1 MKNSFKY
8 LTILCVSLLFTSC
21 LVDDQDPST
30 VNDQGPNLAQFRNPS
45 TTLGAVADGNEF
57 IFPLKIEVWGPTIV
71 DQKDDVQVTVAVDP
85 SSTAIEGTHYT
96 LATPTMTLTEATNF
110 RGFFPVTM
118 LTDGINAPLDVS
130 PVLVLNVSE
139 ATGGNVAPIGK
150 QMVITLN
157 YLCFSDIAG
166 SYTTETVYVRG
177 GAEVSTTTGTDVL
190 VQTGEGEYRTG
201 EVGHWPAAALGGTPG
216 MTLFDVCN
224 QITIPNQNLV
234 DLYSNEVEGVLGNS
248 FRDGDTGV
256 LTFNYTIVVPPATED
271 REYFVTYTP
280 Q

>member
-1 MKNSFKY
+1 MKNSLKY
-8 LTILCVSLLFTSC
+8 LTILCAALMFTSC
-21 LVDDQDPST
+21 LVDDEDPST

-45 TTLGAVADGNEF
+45 TTLGAVSDGNEF
-57 IFPLKIEVWGPTIV
+57 IFPLKIEIYGPTIV
-71 DQKDDVQVTVAVDP
+71 DQKGDVQVTVGVDP
-85 SSTAIEGTHYT
+85 SSTAIEGTHFK
-96 LATPTMTLTEATNF
+96 LADPTITLTEATNY

-130 PVLVLNVSE
+130 PVLVLNVTD
-139 ATGGNVAPIGK
+139 ATGTNVAPQGK

-166 SYTTETVYVRG
+166 NYTYVTDYYRD
-177 GAEVSTTTGTDVL
+177 GALVGQYTGTDFL
-190 VQTGEGEYRTG
+190 TQTGEGEYRTG
-201 EVGHWPAAALGGTPG
+201 KVGHWDDIGGTPG

-248 FRDGDTGV
+248 FRDADTGV
-256 LTFNYTIVVPPATED
+256 LTFNYTIVVPPATAD